1 MKFSPT
7 YQMTFS
13 LMNGNP
19 DSMHV
24 DWDIEAAIASKAL
37 IKHCIAVSGGICQ
50 GTNARS
56 FL

>member
-24 DWDIEAAIASKAL
+24 DWDIEAAIASKTL
-37 IKHCIAVSGGICQ
+37 IKIVWQSVVIFSRH
-50 GTNARS
+50 
-56 FL
+56 

>member
-1 MKFSPT
+1 
-7 YQMTFS
+7 MTFS